1 MKFTIPSY
9 GPGGNWEYETAGI
22 SHASFYS
29 STSYACHMLNGQLVV
44 ISEGSGYHSGWM
56 INFISE
62 EMMDIV
68 RYGSATNQ
76 FYRLQGPISERNS
89 TTTIKIAQ
97 RYGSSEPDPL
107 IIGRVVG
114 GSGQDVS
121 MTVTPDA
128 PIDPDTGLP
137 LTIALASQQGVTVID
152 KGKIKYL
159 EPESAPA
166 YSSNKTFIKLI
177 LHQITI
183 LSSLIDKPQ
192 VGIVM

>member
-1 MKFTIPSY
+1 
-9 GPGGNWEYETAGI
+9 
-22 SHASFYS
+22 
-29 STSYACHMLNGQLVV
+29 MLNGQLVV

-68 RYGSATNQ
+68 RYGNATNQ

-89 TTTIKIAQ
+89 TATIKTAQ
-97 RYGSSEPDPL
+97 RYGNSEPDPL

-137 LTIALASQQGVTVID
+137 TPTIAISSQPGVTVID
-152 KGKIKYL
+152 KGKVKYL
-159 EPESAPA
+159 EPESAAPYLA
-166 YSSNKTFIKLI
+166 IKPFIKLI
-177 LHQITI
+177 LHQIII
-183 LSSLIDKPQ
+183 LSSLIDNPQ